1 MVVTRLVT
9 RSVFSQKKPNFFLL
23 RFSLIKRRRR
33 APSSKTPIFIG
44 SNGIFEKH
52 YPKSSQVS
60 QSTTPTLSM
69 VSRVKL
75 PLYSGLHGT

>member
-23 RFSLIKRRRR
+23 RFSLIKRRGQP
-33 APSSKTPIFIG
+33 AACQNPIFIG
-44 SNGIFEKH
+44 SIGIFKKR

-69 VSRVKL
+69 VSRVNS
-75 PLYSGLHGT
+75 PR